1 MWKAEFE
8 RLLFSNDP
16 TKIDAVKAAK
26 LKYDNFPSYLYQYR
40 SFNSKSLK
48 LLKTDKIYLSD
59 PNDFNDPYDCAIQ
72 LRNGY
77 HISDEGMKIVLES
90 DPKGFKE
97 EFKLT
102 RRQMDKLKKSDKI
115 IRDLSRFMAKNGNYE
130 HENHKDSPKEVRDLS
145 KPKQIREISKSL
157 EKDFRDHTVNFDKL
171 KENLLVSCFSEDNKS
186 ILMWSH
192 YAQEHKGFCVQYDFK
207 SLGNTSH
214 LTRNLFPIFY
224 NSKLFMIDDY
234 IYNTHEKFKSVFSS
248 YMKGI
253 DLKSIRGV
261 EIQLPEGNM
270 SSNNMYLFYASLIK
284 FEGWEYEQEWRYVLP
299 FEKEE
304 KPVCIK
310 VPKPVAI
317 YLGAKSDKKN
327 KNILLKIAKEKNIDV
342 YQMEMDSSKFALEPK
357 SIQ

>member
-157 EKDFRDHTVNFDKL
+157 KRF
-171 KENLLVSCFSEDNKS
+171 
-186 ILMWSH
+186 
-192 YAQEHKGFCVQYDFK
+192 QG
-207 SLGNTSH
+207 
-214 LTRNLFPIFY
+214 
-224 NSKLFMIDDY
+224 
-234 IYNTHEKFKSVFSS
+234 S
-248 YMKGI
+248 Y
-253 DLKSIRGV
+253 
-261 EIQLPEGNM
+261 
-270 SSNNMYLFYASLIK
+270 
-284 FEGWEYEQEWRYVLP
+284 
-299 FEKEE
+299 
-304 KPVCIK
+304 C
-310 VPKPVAI
+310 
-317 YLGAKSDKKN
+317 
-327 KNILLKIAKEKNIDV
+327 
-342 YQMEMDSSKFALEPK
+342 
-357 SIQ
+357 